1 QRAASRRDGPRG
13 GGAGLDT
20 GLGTL
25 RREPRPRHR
34 HADVRRVRAAQGAA
48 DEVRVPAGSRGC
60 GGPGTAGA
68 VIIAAS
74 SSPLGATCSD
84 EGVNFSLFSRHATG
98 VALLL
103 FEGVDDPRPSQE
115 IRLDPTA
122 NRTYFYWHVFVP
134 GVR

>member
-1 QRAASRRDGPRG
+1 QGP
-13 GGAGLDT
+13 GGA
-20 GLGTL
+20 
-25 RREPRPRHR
+25 
-34 HADVRRVRAAQGAA
+34 
-48 DEVRVPAGSRGC
+48 RGR

-68 VIIAAS
+68 VTMAARS
-74 SSPLGATCSD
+74 AQLGATCSD

-134 GVR
+134 GVRSGQLDGDRVEVPCDAGTAVQFTRMKDLHA